1 MKLYQ
6 TVSVWPSVANR
17 CGIHSECFSHS
28 RPLLAQVL
36 ANPSEFSLLCAEVL
50 KYRLEKSKT
59 VVQLS
64 ET

>member
-1 MKLYQ
+1 MSKLSLTDVAS
-6 TVSVWPSVANR
+6 TVNV
-17 CGIHSECFSHS
+17 SHS
-28 RPLLAQVL
+28 RPLLAQAL
-36 ANPSEFSLLCAEVL
+36 ANSSEFSLLCAEVL